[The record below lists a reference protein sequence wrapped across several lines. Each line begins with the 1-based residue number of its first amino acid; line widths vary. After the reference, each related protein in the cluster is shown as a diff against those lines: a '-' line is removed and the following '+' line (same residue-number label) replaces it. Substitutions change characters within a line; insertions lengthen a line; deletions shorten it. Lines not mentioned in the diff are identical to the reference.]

1 MKNSR
6 VHAVSQ
12 LGRSAKLS
20 AEKDLKVA
28 AQILEWEI
36 GDIWGHVGVR
46 LPDQNGIAV
55 QMFRRPE
62 EMEQRTGWSASTIR
76 SRSFPAW
83 ARFRVNRR
91 FIPRS

>member
-1 MKNSR
+1 MKSSR
-6 VHAVSQ
+6 AHAVSH
-12 LGRSAKLS
+12 LGRSMTLLV
-20 AEKDLKVA
+20 EKDLKVA

-62 EMEQRTGWSASTIR
+62 EDGAEDWLVRFDYSLKKGERWTRGWT
-76 SRSFPAW
+76 
-83 ARFRVNRR
+83 
-91 FIPRS
+91 